1 MLGMS
6 EPYDT
11 APFFWSN
18 HYDVGIGYVGHA
30 EKWDSVRIAGDV
42 AAGNCL
48 VGFRSGEKTLAV
60 ASVNRDKPS
69 LEAEVLMEKADWAGI
84 DALFDREEAVQ

>member
-1 MLGMS
+1 
-6 EPYDT
+6 
-11 APFFWSN
+11 
-18 HYDVGIGYVGHA
+18 
-30 EKWDSVRIAGDV
+30 
-42 AAGNCL
+42 